1 MMFNYQRVTAEEL
14 QSQLRRAP
22 QIGPMPKKA
31 KNKKAAAEPEV
42 EIDPDLKDCGTKLNH
57 GELQCIPNGTSSAQ
71 FILKI
76 ETI

>member
-1 MMFNYQRVTAEEL
+1 MFNYQRVTAEQL

-42 EIDPDLKDCGTKLNH
+42 EIDPDLKDCGTEPGVFAAVH
-57 GELQCIPNGTSSAQ
+57 TQWHRWCTSAS
-71 FILKI
+71 
-76 ETI
+76 